1 MSQKTIAFM
10 VIAAGV
16 VLNNYAYLH
25 DLLVAKHNGYIIMGV
40 KSGIAALVG
49 ISLIGLGSYLL
60 AKSVTA
66 RKQSPS

>member
-1 MSQKTIAFM
+1 
-10 VIAAGV
+10 
-16 VLNNYAYLH
+16 
-25 DLLVAKHNGYIIMGV
+25 MGV